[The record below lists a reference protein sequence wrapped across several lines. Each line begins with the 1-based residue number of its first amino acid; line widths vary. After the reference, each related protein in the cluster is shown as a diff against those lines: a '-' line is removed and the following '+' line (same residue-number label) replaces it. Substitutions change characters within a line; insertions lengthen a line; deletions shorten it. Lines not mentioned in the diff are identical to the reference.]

1 LNIQILI
8 TAGPSGGTYTGTIVG
23 DVEAGTAEP
32 GAAAITGIEIASGHD
47 DLAAGDLNKV
57 YPGGIDSTGSL
68 YFNPGGGSGLLDSP
82 DGEFL
87 DTLDAAAGDTV
98 EDVELSTE
106 DAGNDTEYSRRDHQH
121 RIANQGAGNFRKVLQ
136 VDSSGDIVA
145 DWVRAS

>member
-1 LNIQILI
+1 MNIQILI

-47 DLAAGDLNKV
+47 DLDSDGLNKV
-57 YPGGIDSTGSL
+57 YPGGIDSTGDL
-68 YFNPGGGSGLLDSP
+68 FFNPGGGGALATTVTDV
-82 DGEFL
+82 
-87 DTLDAAAGDTV
+87 TLTTSAVGTGTKNA
-98 EDVELSTE
+98 
-106 DAGNDTEYSRRDHQH
+106 RDDHVH

-136 VDSSGDIVA
+136 VDSSGDIVT